1 LVVVVV
7 VELVQVLLVQLR
19 YQHQH
24 QVNLEEH
31 LVKIVDHEVMLQMHR
46 YFVVFLQLS
55 IKKIILYQNKKRKN
69 NLPLMFVECL
79 L

>member
-1 LVVVVV
+1 VVVVV
-7 VELVQVLLVQLR
+7 VELVQVLLVQLH

-46 YFVVFLQLS
+46 YFVVFLPLS
-55 IKKIILYQNKKRKN
+55 INEKNSSSKQKKETIIY
-69 NLPLMFVECL
+69 V
-79 L
+79 